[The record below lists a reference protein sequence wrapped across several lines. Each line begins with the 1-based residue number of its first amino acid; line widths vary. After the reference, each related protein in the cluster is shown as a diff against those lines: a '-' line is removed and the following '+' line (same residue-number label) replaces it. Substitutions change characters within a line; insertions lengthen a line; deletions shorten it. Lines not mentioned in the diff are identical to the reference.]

1 MKIVFATNN
10 AHKLVEIRNALST
23 AALNRFEVIGLQE
36 MGIDEIIPETQNTL
50 EGNAIQKARYIQNK
64 YSISCFADDTGL
76 EVEALNNRPG
86 VYSAR
91 YAGEE
96 CSYDDNVNKLLKE
109 MGTIQMRNARFCT
122 IIAFNYKGKIST
134 FEGVIDGTIT
144 KEQRGIGG
152 FGYDSVFQPNGFEKT
167 FAEMTLD
174 EKNTISHRALALKK
188 FIEFLSADREYE
200 KFG

>member
-23 AALNRFEVIGLQE
+23 VALKRFEVIGLRE
-36 MGIDEIIPETQNTL
+36 MGIDEMIPETQNTL
-50 EGNAIQKARYIQNK
+50 EGNAIQKASYIQNK

-76 EVEALNNRPG
+76 EVEALDNRPG

-96 CSYDDNVNKLLKE
+96 CSYADNINKLLKE
-109 MGTIQMRNARFCT
+109 MGAVQMRKARFCT
-122 IIAFNYKGKIST
+122 IIAFNHKGKIRT
-134 FEGVIDGTIT
+134 FEGSIEGMIT

-174 EKNTISHRALALKK
+174 EKNSISHRALALKK
-188 FIEFLSADREYE
+188 LVEFLSADREYE